1 MSKKPSKKNPVFG
14 ISSKKQ
20 KIIGSWLLSTTTSD
34 ATSSS
39 ATSTNATAT
48 DSSAFP
54 SSNAVFGSTGGK
66 ENNVH
71 EKPAAVPTYGRRT
84 SNEDEDRE
92 PDTLPTFSSTA
103 GHRTTNASRPSATTA
118 LLSPA
123 SARVIGEEIKDSDGR
138 VVISL
143 LDSDEDVEDDDDKKP
158 AASVLGHGS
167 CTSSGDTSAS
177 SITMSTNSLGEGMSP
192 MVTETMVSSSNTT
205 VASARVIGEEI
216 KADEDVEDDD
226 DKKPAASVL
235 GHGSCTSSGDT
246 SASSN
251 AVGRWTTSTSNAS
264 RTPATHMRQA
274 LIAPVVL
281 PETKDQLGSND
292 LLPRDEEQVE
302 NALTKV
308 SAMLKLMVLPDKD
321 CCWIHTAYGF
331 ILLCILYTKTTMDQA
346 MIAASGVIAS
356 CSNNMRTTGAAFV
369 DGRFRRPLTI
379 GTEYN
384 PLTHQLDK
392 PMKKL
397 PIIIVKPGVGAQL
410 EQFFV
415 DQQGNR
421 STNERWEGVRADGRD
436 TYGREISQNRP
447 MYLYINE
454 CQPYIR
460 NQTQYL
466 EVKRDEVAKRT
477 AALVWRS
484 LRGYGLSMFIK
495 HYIKTSGMAKGEPK
509 SAEDDTDIDVEESTE
524 PLTYETMMANLD
536 EDEIVS
542 GTYIHDIIYLQY
554 MFRFT
559 FALLIFFIM
568 YKTPYPSSTAAITML
583 SSTLSMIIFAQ
594 RLLTSLW
601 NIQMVA
607 CWIKL
612 WKA

>member
-20 KIIGSWLLSTTTSD
+20 KIIESWLLPTTTSD

-84 SNEDEDRE
+84 SNKDEEDDRK
-92 PDTLPTFSSTA
+92 PAALPTFSSTA

-123 SARVIGEEIKDSDGR
+123 SARVIGEEIKDLDGR

-143 LDSDEDVEDDDDKKP
+143 LDS
-158 AASVLGHGS
+158 
-167 CTSSGDTSAS
+167 
-177 SITMSTNSLGEGMSP
+177 
-192 MVTETMVSSSNTT
+192 
-205 VASARVIGEEI
+205 
-216 KADEDVEDDD
+216 DEDVEDDD

-321 CCWIHTAYGF
+321 CCWIHTTYGF
-331 ILLCILYTKTTMDQA
+331 ILLCILFTKTTMDQA
-346 MIAASGVIAS
+346 MIAASDVIAS
-356 CSNNMRTTGAAFV
+356 CGDNMASIG
-369 DGRFRRPLTI
+369 LT
-379 GTEYN
+379 
-384 PLTHQLDK
+384 
-392 PMKKL
+392 
-397 PIIIVKPGVGAQL
+397 
-410 EQFFV
+410 
-415 DQQGNR
+415 
-421 STNERWEGVRADGRD
+421 
-436 TYGREISQNRP
+436 
-447 MYLYINE
+447 
-454 CQPYIR
+454 
-460 NQTQYL
+460 
-466 EVKRDEVAKRT
+466 
-477 AALVWRS
+477 
-484 LRGYGLSMFIK
+484 
-495 HYIKTSGMAKGEPK
+495 
-509 SAEDDTDIDVEESTE
+509 
-524 PLTYETMMANLD
+524 
-536 EDEIVS
+536 
-542 GTYIHDIIYLQY
+542 
-554 MFRFT
+554 
-559 FALLIFFIM
+559 
-568 YKTPYPSSTAAITML
+568 
-583 SSTLSMIIFAQ
+583 
-594 RLLTSLW
+594 
-601 NIQMVA
+601 
-607 CWIKL
+607 
-612 WKA
+612 

>member
-177 SITMSTNSLGEGMSP
+177 S
-192 MVTETMVSSSNTT
+192 
-205 VASARVIGEEI
+205 
-216 KADEDVEDDD
+216 
-226 DKKPAASVL
+226 
-235 GHGSCTSSGDT
+235 
-246 SASSN
+246 N

-308 SAMLKLMVLPDKD
+308 SAMLKL
-321 CCWIHTAYGF
+321 
-331 ILLCILYTKTTMDQA
+331 
-346 MIAASGVIAS
+346 
-356 CSNNMRTTGAAFV
+356 
-369 DGRFRRPLTI
+369 
-379 GTEYN
+379 
-384 PLTHQLDK
+384 
-392 PMKKL
+392 
-397 PIIIVKPGVGAQL
+397 
-410 EQFFV
+410 
-415 DQQGNR
+415 
-421 STNERWEGVRADGRD
+421 
-436 TYGREISQNRP
+436 
-447 MYLYINE
+447 
-454 CQPYIR
+454 
-460 NQTQYL
+460 
-466 EVKRDEVAKRT
+466 

-583 SSTLSMIIFAQ
+583 SSTLSKIIFAQ

>member
-84 SNEDEDRE
+84 SNEDEERE

-143 LDSDEDVEDDDDKKP
+143 LDS
-158 AASVLGHGS
+158 
-167 CTSSGDTSAS
+167 
-177 SITMSTNSLGEGMSP
+177 
-192 MVTETMVSSSNTT
+192 
-205 VASARVIGEEI
+205 
-216 KADEDVEDDD
+216 DEDVEDDD

-356 CSNNMRTTGAAFV
+356 CGNNMRTTGAAFV
-369 DGRFRRPLTI
+369 DGCFRRPLTI

-392 PMKKL
+392 P
-397 PIIIVKPGVGAQL
+397 
-410 EQFFV
+410 
-415 DQQGNR
+415 
-421 STNERWEGVRADGRD
+421 
-436 TYGREISQNRP
+436 
-447 MYLYINE
+447 
-454 CQPYIR
+454 
-460 NQTQYL
+460 
-466 EVKRDEVAKRT
+466 
-477 AALVWRS
+477 
-484 LRGYGLSMFIK
+484 
-495 HYIKTSGMAKGEPK
+495 
-509 SAEDDTDIDVEESTE
+509 
-524 PLTYETMMANLD
+524 
-536 EDEIVS
+536 
-542 GTYIHDIIYLQY
+542 
-554 MFRFT
+554 
-559 FALLIFFIM
+559 
-568 YKTPYPSSTAAITML
+568 
-583 SSTLSMIIFAQ
+583 
-594 RLLTSLW
+594 
-601 NIQMVA
+601 
-607 CWIKL
+607 
-612 WKA
+612 